1 MCGENAVD
9 LHASE
14 EPKRS
19 RLLCAGLQMGFVI
32 AQRTLMD
39 DRSPQVTRIKY
50 KKGHKWSK
58 WRLICKVMSPV
69 NAFRM
74 VAKAEA
80 MEGNAGV

>member
-1 MCGENAVD
+1 MD

-14 EPKRS
+14 EQSRS
-19 RLLCAGLQMGFVI
+19 CLLCAGLQMGFVI
-32 AQRTLMD
+32 ARRSLMD

-58 WRLICKVMSPV
+58 RRLIYKVMSPV

-74 VAKAEA
+74 VAKAKPV
-80 MEGNAGV
+80 EGNAGV